1 MEIQVLQNIYE
12 SNIQKAEEIK
22 KLLSQKKVYMFDIM
36 SSPGAGKTTI
46 TDRIINDLI
55 KDYNIAL
62 IEGDIETTNDAQ
74 RLAKYNIPIVQIET
88 KLFGGAC
95 HLESS
100 WILGCLEKFDLNAVD
115 VVIIE
120 NVGNLVCPAEFELGD
135 DERVV
140 VLSVTEGEDKPV
152 KYPLMFNSSHTLLIN
167 KIDLLPYLDFNMD
180 ELLANVKRTNPKM
193 EVHKVSAKTGEGI
206 EGFLKA
212 LRSRIKRKV
221 GR

>member
-1 MEIQVLQNIYE
+1 MEIQVLQNIFE
-12 SNIQKAEEIK
+12 ANVQKADEIK
-22 KLLSQKKVYMFDIM
+22 KLLQQKKVYMFDIM

-46 TDRIINDLI
+46 TDRIIQELI
-55 KDYNIAL
+55 KNYNIAL

-100 WILGCLEKFDLNAVD
+100 WIMGCLEKFDLDTVD

-135 DERVV
+135 DERIV

-193 EVHKVSAKTGEGI
+193 EVHKVSAKTGEGMD
-206 EGFLKA
+206 GFLKA
-212 LRSRIKRKV
+212 LAARVKAKV
-221 GR
+221 GH

>member
-1 MEIQVLQNIYE
+1 MEIQVLQNIFE
-12 SNIQKAEEIK
+12 SNVQKADEIK
-22 KLLSQKKVYMFDIM
+22 KLLQQKKVYMFDIM

-46 TDRIINDLI
+46 TDRIIMDLI

-100 WILGCLEKFDLNAVD
+100 WIMGCLAKFNLDTVD

-180 ELLANVKRTNPKM
+180 ALLANVKRTNPKM
-193 EVHKVSAKTGEGI
+193 EVHKVSARTGEGVD
-206 EGFLKA
+206 EFLKA
-212 LRSRIKRKV
+212 LRCRIKNKV
-221 GR
+221 GN

>member
-1 MEIQVLQNIYE
+1 MEIQVLQNIFE
-12 SNIQKAEEIK
+12 ANVQKADEIK
-22 KLLSQKKVYMFDIM
+22 KLLQQKKVYMFDIM

-100 WILGCLEKFDLNAVD
+100 WILGCLEKFDLDAVD

-180 ELLANVKRTNPKM
+180 ALLANVKRTNPKM

-206 EGFLKA
+206 DGFLKA
-212 LRSRIKRKV
+212 LRSRIKNKV
-221 GR
+221 GK

>member
-1 MEIQVLQNIYE
+1 MEIQVLQNIFE
-12 SNIQKAEEIK
+12 ANVQKADEIK
-22 KLLSQKKVYMFDIM
+22 KLLQQKKVYMFDIM

-46 TDRIINDLI
+46 IDRIIQELI
-55 KDYNIAL
+55 KNYKIAL
-62 IEGDIETTNDAQ
+62 IEGDIETTNDAD

-100 WILGCLEKFDLNAVD
+100 WIMGCLEKFDLDTVD

-135 DERVV
+135 DERIV

-167 KIDLLPYLDFNMD
+167 KIDLLPYLDFNMNQ
-180 ELLANVKRTNPKM
+180 LLANVKRTNPKM

-206 EGFLKA
+206 DGFLKA
-212 LRSRIKRKV
+212 LTSRIKAKV
-221 GR
+221 GH

>member
-1 MEIQVLQNIYE
+1 MEIQVLQNIFE
-12 SNIQKAEEIK
+12 ANVQKADEIK
-22 KLLSQKKVYMFDIM
+22 KLLQQKKVYMFDIM

-100 WILGCLEKFDLNAVD
+100 WILGCLEKFDLDAVD

-180 ELLANVKRTNPKM
+180 ALLANVKRTNPKM

-206 EGFLKA
+206 DGFLKA
-212 LRSRIKRKV
+212 LRLRIKNKV
-221 GR
+221 GK

>member
-22 KLLSQKKVYMFDIM
+22 KLLNQKKVYMFDVM

-46 TDRIINDLI
+46 TDRIIKDLI
-55 KDYNIAL
+55 QDYTIAL

-100 WILGCLEKFDLNAVD
+100 WIMGCLEKFDLDAVD

-167 KIDLLPYLDFNMD
+167 KIDLLPYLEFNME

-193 EVHKVSAKTGEGI
+193 EIHKVSAKTGEGMD
-206 EGFLKA
+206 GFIKA
-212 LRSRIKRKV
+212 LRSRIKNKI
-221 GR
+221 GK

>member
-22 KLLSQKKVYMFDIM
+22 KLLSEKKIYMFDIM

-55 KDYNIAL
+55 KDYNVAL
-62 IEGDIETTNDAQ
+62 IEGDIETTNDAL

-206 EGFLKA
+206 EVFLKA
-212 LRSRIKRKV
+212 LRSRIKNKV
-221 GR
+221 GK

>member
-1 MEIQVLQNIYE
+1 MEIQILQNIFE
-12 SNIQKAEEIK
+12 SNVQKADEIK
-22 KLLSQKKVYMFDIM
+22 KLLQQKKVYMLDIM

-46 TDRIINDLI
+46 TDRIIMDLI

-100 WILGCLEKFDLNAVD
+100 WIMGCLEKFNLDTVD

-167 KIDLLPYLDFNMD
+167 KIDLLPYLEFNMD
-180 ELLANVKRTNPKM
+180 ALLANVKRTNPKM
-193 EVHKVSAKTGEGI
+193 EVYKVSARTGEGVD
-206 EGFLKA
+206 EFLKS
-212 LRSRIKRKV
+212 LRSRIKNKV
-221 GR
+221 GK

>member
-22 KLLSQKKVYMFDIM
+22 KLLGQKKVYMFDIM

-62 IEGDIETTNDAQ
+62 IEGDIETTNDAN

-100 WILGCLEKFDLNAVD
+100 WIMGCLEKFDLDAVD

-193 EVHKVSAKTGEGI
+193 EVHKISAKTGEGI

-212 LRSRIKRKV
+212 LRSRIKNKV
-221 GR
+221 GK

>member
-22 KLLSQKKVYMFDIM
+22 KLLSEKKVYMFDIM

-46 TDRIINDLI
+46 TDRIINNLI
-55 KDYNIAL
+55 NDYNIAL
-62 IEGDIETTNDAQ
+62 IEGDIETTNDAI
-74 RLAKYNIPIVQIET
+74 RLSKYNIPIVQIET

-100 WILGCLEKFDLNAVD
+100 WIMGCLEKFDLNTID

-212 LRSRIKRKV
+212 LRSRIKNKV

>member
-12 SNIQKAEEIK
+12 SNIQKADEIR
-22 KLLSQKKVYMFDIM
+22 KLLKEKKVYMLDIM
-36 SSPGAGKTTI
+36 SSPGSGKTTI
-46 TDRIINDLI
+46 TDKIIAHLQP
-55 KDYNIAL
+55 DYAIAL
-62 IEGDIETTNDAQ
+62 IEGDMETTNDAKK
-74 RLAKYNIPIVQIET
+74 LAKYNIPIVQIET

-100 WILGCLEKFDLNAVD
+100 WIMGCLEKFNLDAID

-120 NVGNLVCPAEFELGD
+120 NIGNLVCPAEFELGD
-135 DERVV
+135 DERIV

-193 EVHKVSAKTGEGI
+193 EIHTVSAKTGEGM

-212 LRSRIKRKV
+212 LRARIKNKI
-221 GR
+221 GK

>member
-100 WILGCLEKFDLNAVD
+100 WIMGCLEKFDLDAVD

-193 EVHKVSAKTGEGI
+193 EVHKISAKTGEGI

-212 LRSRIKRKV
+212 LRSRIKNKV
-221 GR
+221 GK

>member
-1 MEIQVLQNIYE
+1 MEIQVLQNIFE
-12 SNIQKAEEIK
+12 ANVQKADEIK
-22 KLLSQKKVYMFDIM
+22 KLLQQKKVYMFDIM

-95 HLESS
+95 HLEST
-100 WILGCLEKFDLNAVD
+100 WIMGCLEKFDLDTID

-180 ELLANVKRTNPKM
+180 TLLTNVKRTNPKM

-206 EGFLKA
+206 DGFLKA
-212 LRSRIKRKV
+212 LRSRIKNKV
-221 GR
+221 GK

>member
-1 MEIQVLQNIYE
+1 MEIQVLQNIFE
-12 SNIQKAEEIK
+12 ANVQKADEIK
-22 KLLSQKKVYMFDIM
+22 KLLQQKKVYMFDIM

-74 RLAKYNIPIVQIET
+74 RLSKYNIPIVQIET

-100 WILGCLEKFDLNAVD
+100 WILGCLEKFDLDTID

-135 DERVV
+135 DERIV

-180 ELLANVKRTNPKM
+180 ALLANVKRTNPKM

-206 EGFLKA
+206 DGFLKA
-212 LRSRIKRKV
+212 LRLRIKNKV
-221 GR
+221 GK